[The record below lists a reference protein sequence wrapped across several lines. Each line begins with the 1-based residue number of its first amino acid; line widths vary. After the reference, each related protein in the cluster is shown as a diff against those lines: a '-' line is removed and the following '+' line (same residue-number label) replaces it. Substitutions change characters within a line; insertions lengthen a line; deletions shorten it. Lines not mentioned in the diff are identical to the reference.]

1 MRTLKLLHTL
11 ALAGIIACGVAA
23 CSTSNPL
30 LPFEPEISG
39 APDNFQFQATGVTN
53 VTTTQT
59 YSWTNT
65 GTRAT
70 INHSTVT
77 TGGSAL
83 LTVRDGAGTTVYTK
97 TLSPSLSEATT
108 VGGAG
113 TWTIVL
119 TLTGYSGTLNF
130 RAQKL

>member
-1 MRTLKLLHTL
+1 MRTRTALSTL
-11 ALAGIIACGVAA
+11 ALAGAIACGVAA
-23 CSTSNPL
+23 CASNPL
-30 LPFEPEISG
+30 LPYEPEISG
-39 APDNFQFQATGVTN
+39 APDNFQLQATRVTN
-53 VTTTQT
+53 VTSTQT

-83 LTVRDGAGTTVYTK
+83 LTVRDGAGVTVYSK
-97 TLSPSLSEATT
+97 TLAPSLSEATA

-119 TLTGYSGTLNF
+119 TLTSYSGTLNF